1 MTSRLDVEDRAS
13 TSRVHMPRLPP
24 MDDRLPH
31 PLTNSAK
38 EVFGRHAPVYGAFVD
53 DFSFFVFRCALCV
66 VAVTVGGN
74 RWGNREGWH
83 RGGRG

>member
-1 MTSRLDVEDRAS
+1 MTSRLDVEDKAS

-38 EVFGRHAPVYGAFVD
+38 EVFGRHAPVYGAFVFR
-53 DFSFFVFRCALCV
+53 FSLCV
-66 VAVTVGGN
+66 VAVMVGGN
-74 RWGNREGWH
+74 RWENREGWH